1 MDTRNHEHYKDRT
14 AHDAIKAAD
23 KPPDSVTRTIN
34 AMKAVAA
41 IDEFEVFGRIKLRDK
56 KTGKIYRWQ
65 ERGDSIGK
73 VSPDPVLRYASRNK
87 RAEEAHKNDRRKAG
101 KNRARRSGER
111 CSKRWHG
118 RNTAFYS

>member
-1 MDTRNHEHYKDRT
+1 MSITETIVIIAALIYTGFVFYILNKRGGRMDTRNHEHYKDKT

-56 KTGKIYRWQ
+56 KTGKIYR
-65 ERGDSIGK
+65 
-73 VSPDPVLRYASRNK
+73 
-87 RAEEAHKNDRRKAG
+87 
-101 KNRARRSGER
+101 
-111 CSKRWHG
+111 
-118 RNTAFYS
+118 